1 MAGKTTKSKTESKP
15 KMDTHQRRMKWLQ
28 TAFIV
33 ICALLILSMVLAAF
47 IHL

>member
-1 MAGKTTKSKTESKP
+1 MASKTVKNKSNSKP

-33 ICALLILSMVLAAF
+33 ISALLVLSMVLTAV
-47 IHL
+47 INL